1 MLDFAIFAVTFLL
14 ALVAAVLYLYPVTA
28 FWALGGSGRRP
39 SLSLAPVHVFPPA
52 GGGPKGRVPAPP
64 APAAAAAPG
73 PRSEHVTHGA
83 RGAAGPRGEPGGPA
97 ASQPRGRS
105 SGSGEPRTARG
116 GGGGRSSGVR
126 PARALSGRV
135 ASTLGGSVAIP
146 LPTPNFW
153 AGAPGC
159 AAPSFPRMLSARVFL
174 RVRARAAFPSAFCL
188 SWTWLLRFIPN
199 LLLAVFLHLPPS
211 ASEGGSGNRRNE
223 SSLKRSAKQGVG
235 LIAKIV
241 KWLSSSKY
249 IPETDG
255 APYIWA
261 D

>member
-83 RGAAGPRGEPGGPA
+83 RGAAGPRGEPGGFPA
-97 ASQPRGRS
+97 PGAQLGLRGAEDSPRGRAERWFW
-105 SGSGEPRTARG
+105 GPACPRPVGA
-116 GGGGRSSGVR
+116 GRKYFGWLCGDTSAN
-126 PARALSGRV
+126 PKF
-135 ASTLGGSVAIP
+135 LGGSPWVRRSF
-146 LPTPNFW
+146 LPED
-153 AGAPGC
+153 ALG
-159 AAPSFPRMLSARVFL
+159 ARVPACACACRL
-174 RVRARAAFPSAFCL
+174 SICLLICL
-188 SWTWLLRFIPN
+188 SWTWPLRFIPN
-199 LLLAVFLHLPPS
+199 PLLAVFLHLPPS